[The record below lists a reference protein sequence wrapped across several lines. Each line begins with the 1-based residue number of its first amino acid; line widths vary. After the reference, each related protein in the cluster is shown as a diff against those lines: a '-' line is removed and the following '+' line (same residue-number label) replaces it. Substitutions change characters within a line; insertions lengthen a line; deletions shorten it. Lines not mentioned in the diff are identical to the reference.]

1 MSDGS
6 GSSKRRKGSSGEPLP
21 SVSEGPQ
28 GDATPEASTTD
39 FDRRVKAL
47 VEEILR
53 SQEGAGPSTASGSRG
68 VVAEGAGKK
77 PGSCSG
83 TVAGRFNSC
92 RSAVVGSGGVSWGRT
107 DRLSGCNY

>member
-47 VEEILR
+47 VEEILEARRGQDLQPLVAAMGLWPRGLGR
-53 SQEGAGPSTASGSRG
+53 SLA
-68 VVAEGAGKK
+68 
-77 PGSCSG
+77 
-83 TVAGRFNSC
+83 
-92 RSAVVGSGGVSWGRT
+92 AVLALWLVGLIPV
-107 DRLSGCNY
+107 DRL

>member
-1 MSDGS
+1 MADGS
-6 GSSKRRKGSSGEPLP
+6 SSSKRRKGSSGEPLP
-21 SVSEGPQ
+21 SVVESPL
-28 GDATPEASTTD
+28 GDATPETSTSD

-53 SQEGAGPSTASGSRG
+53 SQEGAGPSTASGSHG

-92 RSAVVGSGGVSWGRT
+92 RSAVVGWGCVLGW
-107 DRLSGCNY
+107 DR